1 MCSLR
6 IYISID
12 HEFQQKHCVS
22 LAHGS
27 AEGQSEVLNHVIL
40 PLKGRHERTT
50 VARVLWIQH
59 HMMSWATQVSVGS
72 NLGDLSD

>member
-1 MCSLR
+1 MSSSR
-6 IYISID
+6 ST
-12 HEFQQKHCVS
+12 VS

-27 AEGQSEVLNHVIL
+27 AEGQSEVLNHIIL
-40 PLKGRHERTT
+40 PLRGRHEQTT
-50 VARVLWIQH
+50 VARVLWIQQ